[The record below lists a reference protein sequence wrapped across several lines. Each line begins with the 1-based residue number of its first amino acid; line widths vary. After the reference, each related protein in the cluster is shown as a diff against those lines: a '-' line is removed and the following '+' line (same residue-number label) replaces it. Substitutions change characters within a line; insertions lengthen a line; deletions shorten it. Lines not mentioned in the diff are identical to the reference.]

1 MIHSSAVW
9 QLYLYSLSSLC
20 SLLLP
25 CLYNYRTLTNC
36 KTSRP
41 YSPTLKDRLYY
52 VRTPLQY
59 YHTQSSLH
67 PRDYTHS
74 LLLPQDYAFERRRHL
89 GIDARR
95 LCPTRDYTHSLLHP
109 QDYAYPSIAP
119 ITSTKSSLLSHLFSR
134 LTTLEIL
141 PENVDLLNP
150 PLPIRLRIGAKMNH
164 KAWRQFPSKWTADL

>member
-1 MIHSSAVW
+1 VNQPDLLGMDRSLAFQHVLMIHSSAVW

-67 PRDYTHS
+67 P
-74 LLLPQDYAFERRRHL
+74 
-89 GIDARR
+89 
-95 LCPTRDYTHSLLHP
+95 RDYTHSLLHP